1 MQVSQLIDGVP
12 QKGERCI
19 FDVEDNPRA
28 GIFSLDHQRR
38 IHPAHSEEGCFR
50 LLLNRSPI
58 ARPSSLQ
65 RSNFAVQISDF
76 EPQRMQHAPA
86 PTFLYNSERW
96 LARAPEKQPLP
107 M

>member
-1 MQVSQLIDGVP
+1 MIDGVP

-50 LLLNRSPI
+50 LLRLTDRRLPNRG
-58 ARPSSLQ
+58 
-65 RSNFAVQISDF
+65 
-76 EPQRMQHAPA
+76 
-86 PTFLYNSERW
+86 ER
-96 LARAPEKQPLP
+96 
-107 M
+107 